1 MEILLVLVSALALS
15 FIFSEIASYF
25 KYPKII
31 GQIIAGVVIGLPF
44 MRTILPL
51 EGSMDI
57 INLLAELG
65 IVFLMLLV
73 GLEADY
79 QKLKSLS
86 KPSTLLATFSMVLS
100 FVFAAVVTLYF
111 GYGLIVALVVGT
123 ALAVS
128 AEPITA
134 KLLIELNKLKTRAGE
149 ILIGAGLIDDI
160 LGMFFLSILIL
171 IINEKSA
178 KSILFFPLEVL
189 SFVVIMFVL
198 FKLISRAMVFL
209 QREPTE
215 SFFEVMVILTLAIAY
230 LSEFMGIG
238 IVIGAFV
245 AGLIL
250 QISIKDVRLEKKM
263 VSDIKDIAFAF
274 FVPFFFVIVGLNL
287 NLMDIFT
294 NWMLVGVL
302 LVVAIAGKML
312 AAYSLKPIFPK
323 VSWKSLT
330 LLGAG
335 MNSRGIFG
343 LVILLIAKNEGII
356 PQELFSAIVVI
367 SIITS
372 IMFAVVANH
381 YKTKSAI
388 WAVKGIS

>member
-1 MEILLVLVSALALS
+1 VLVSALALS

-31 GQIIAGVVIGLPF
+31 GQILAGVVIGLPL

-51 EGSMDI
+51 EGSMDF
-57 INLLAELG
+57 INMLAELG

-79 QKLKSLS
+79 KTLKSLS
-86 KPSTLLATFSMVLS
+86 KPSTMLATFSMVLS
-100 FVFAAVVTLYF
+100 FVFAVAVTLYF
-111 GYGLIVALVVGT
+111 EYDLIVALVVGT

-134 KLLIELNKLKTRAGE
+134 KLLIEINKLKTRAGE

-160 LGMFFLSILIL
+160 LGMLFLSVLIL
-171 IINEKSA
+171 IIHEKSA
-178 KSILFFPLEVL
+178 KSILFFPLEVF
-189 SFVVIMFVL
+189 SFVVIMFVF

-209 QREPTE
+209 RKEPTE
-215 SFFEVMVILTLAIAY
+215 SFFAVMVILTLAIAY
-230 LSEFMGIG
+230 LSELMGIG

-250 QISIKDVRLEKKM
+250 QASIKDVYLEQKM

-274 FVPFFFVIVGLNL
+274 FVPFFFVVVGLNL
-287 NLMDIFT
+287 NLKDIST
-294 NWMLVGVL
+294 NWILVGVL
-302 LVVAIAGKML
+302 LVVAVAGKML
-312 AAYSLKPIFPK
+312 AAYALKPIFPK
-323 VSWKSLT
+323 VSWNSLT

-356 PQELFSAIVVI
+356 PQNLFSAVVII

-372 IMFAVVANH
+372 IMFAVVAN
-381 YKTKSAI
+381 YYTNKATV
-388 WAVKGIS
+388 WAVKGI

>member
-25 KYPKII
+25 NYPKII
-31 GQIIAGVVIGLPF
+31 GQIFAGVVIGLPI
-44 MRTILPL
+44 MRNILPL

-79 QKLKSLS
+79 QKLRSLS
-86 KPSTLLATFSMVLS
+86 KPSTLLATFSIVLS
-100 FVFAAVVTLYF
+100 FVFAAVVTWYF

-160 LGMFFLSILIL
+160 IGMFFLSILIL
-171 IINEKSA
+171 IIHEKSA
-178 KSILFFPLEVL
+178 KSILLFPLEVL

-209 QREPTE
+209 RREPTE

-250 QISIKDVRLEKKM
+250 QISIKDVHLERKM

-287 NLMDIFT
+287 NLIDIT
-294 NWMLVGVL
+294 ANWLLVCVL
-302 LVVAIAGKML
+302 LAVAVAGKML
-312 AAYSLKPIFPK
+312 AAYALKPIFPK

-356 PQELFSAIVVI
+356 PQELFSTVVVI

-372 IMFAVVANH
+372 VMFAVVANY
-381 YKTKSAI
+381 YKNKSTI
-388 WAVKGIS
+388 WAVKGVS

>member
-31 GQIIAGVVIGLPF
+31 GQILAGVVIGLPF

-86 KPSTLLATFSMVLS
+86 KPSTLLATFSMILS

-128 AEPITA
+128 AELITA

-215 SFFEVMVILTLAIAY
+215 SFFEVMMILTLAIAY

-250 QISIKDVRLEKKM
+250 QISIKDVHLEKKM

-287 NLMDIFT
+287 NILDIFT
-294 NWMLVGVL
+294 NWILVSVL
-302 LVVAIAGKML
+302 LTVAIAGKML

-356 PQELFSAIVVI
+356 PQELFSAIVII

-372 IMFAVVANH
+372 IMFAVVANK
-381 YKTKSAI
+381 YKNKSAI
-388 WAVKGIS
+388 WSVKGIS

>member
-31 GQIIAGVVIGLPF
+31 GQILAGVVIGLPL

-51 EGSMDI
+51 EGAMDI

-73 GLEADY
+73 GLESDY
-79 QKLKSLS
+79 PKLKSLS
-86 KPSTLLATFSMVLS
+86 KPSTILATFSITLS
-100 FVFAAVVTLYF
+100 FLFAAVVTLYF

-128 AEPITA
+128 AEPITV

-149 ILIGAGLIDDI
+149 ILIGAGLIDDVI
-160 LGMFFLSILIL
+160 GMFFLSVLIF
-171 IINEKSA
+171 IIHEKSA
-178 KSILFFPLEVL
+178 KSILLFPLEVL
-189 SFVVIMFVL
+189 SFIVIMFVL

-209 QREPTE
+209 RREPTE
-215 SFFEVMVILTLAIAY
+215 SFFEVMVVLTLAIAY
-230 LSEFMGIG
+230 LSELMGVG

-250 QISIKDVRLEKKM
+250 QISIKDVSLEKKM

-274 FVPFFFVIVGLNL
+274 FVPFFFVVVGLNL
-287 NLMDIFT
+287 NLIDIAT
-294 NWMLVGVL
+294 NWILVGVL
-302 LVVAIAGKML
+302 LTVAITGKML
-312 AAYSLKPIFPK
+312 AAYALKPIFPK

-356 PQELFSAIVVI
+356 PQNLFSAIVVI
-367 SIITS
+367 SILTS

-381 YKTKSAI
+381 YKNKSAV
-388 WAVKGIS
+388 WTVKGI